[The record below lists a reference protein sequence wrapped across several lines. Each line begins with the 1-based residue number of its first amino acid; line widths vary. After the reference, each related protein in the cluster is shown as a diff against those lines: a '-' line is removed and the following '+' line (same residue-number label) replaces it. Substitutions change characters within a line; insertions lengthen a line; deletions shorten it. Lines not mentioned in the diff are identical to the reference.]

1 MEANLRRLL
10 EKYVNTEVQRSHDMT
25 ALQQRLPKISTNTGK
40 ILQCCSAAVLQ
51 CILVVFRTDAE
62 NFFHTFQYEIKE
74 LLF

>member
-40 ILQCCSAAVLQ
+40 ILQCCSAAMHFGQ
-51 CILVVFRTDAE
+51 VFRTDAE